1 MVRVTGFVF
10 GALFCLLIAPVA
22 AFADTSIAGIVSDTT
37 GAVLPGVTV
46 EVASPALIE
55 QTRSVVSDANGAYR
69 VVDLRPGTYKVTFT
83 LPGFNTFVREGI
95 VLETDFTATINAQLK
110 VGGVEETITVSGASP
125 VVDVSSTM
133 SRTVLSREQ
142 IEALPTGRSYQSLS
156 ATIPAL
162 SPAGSGRFDVGGA
175 SQMWQGTVV
184 AYGSLSNDTALEVDG
199 MSVMTLLNQGSIAGV
214 YHNQGAYQE
223 MSYQVVAGT
232 AESQTG
238 GVRIN
243 MIPKE
248 GGNRFSG
255 DFLGMYSNEHFRS
268 ENNDADLKARG
279 LTVAPSLRGIY
290 DFNGG
295 IGGPLVKNRVW
306 FFHSTRRWGAANYIA
321 NQFFDNGD
329 PAFDRSKLQGYT
341 TRLTIQ
347 VNPKNKL
354 SVMYDALPKYRDFF
368 GSETGRAT
376 PDGTGNQ
383 DQFGYDEQAKWTS
396 TLSSKLLFEAG
407 FSKNFLGYNLKYQ
420 SDVARPSAANPFGDI
435 SKSDAGIAS
444 KGTFNAATT
453 EFYNP
458 FVANQA
464 VTSMSYVTGSHSI
477 KVGMQW
483 KYGWIKNTVTQNG
496 NMVQVYNNG
505 TPLQVRVYNTPLQ
518 SRANLNGD
526 TGIYVQDSW
535 HMNRLTLSP
544 GIRWERF
551 NAEVAAQDAPAGRFI
566 GARHFDEI
574 KNLPNFKN
582 WVPRL
587 GAAYDLRGDG
597 RTGLK
602 FSIGRYM
609 QQDASSFPQT
619 YNPMAQS
626 TAALGWTDLNKDDI
640 AQGELGCVYQTA
652 GCEINFAQLSSTFG
666 ARRNRNPSPDLER
679 PFQMVYN
686 AGIIQELR
694 PGLGVAVNY
703 FRREFHA
710 ISYTSSLSIPLS
722 AYTPFQIP
730 DPRANG
736 ETIPVYN
743 VNPAA
748 LSAPTNELDV
758 TSANNR
764 SAYNGFDVNMNSRF
778 SNGAIVTGGTSTG
791 RTISKLCEV
800 TDPNYSSA
808 AAAGLR
814 YCDQSQLDIPMLT
827 TFKMSGSYPLPY
839 GVRVSG
845 VFQSTPG
852 DAVATTYL
860 VSAANFRTITG
871 VTMGQS
877 SVNVRLNKP
886 GEKYLPRVN
895 QLDMTFSKSIK
906 VGSARVSPEISL
918 FNMLNAN
925 PVLSESTAYPAVGT
939 PLRIL
944 DGRLLRFQAQLR
956 F

>member
-1 MVRVTGFVF
+1 MVRVKWSRFVL
-10 GALFCLLIAPVA
+10 GALFCLLVAPAA
-22 AFADTSIAGIVSDTT
+22 AFADSSIAGIVTDAT

-46 EVASPALIE
+46 EATSPALIE

-95 VLETDFTATINAQLK
+95 VLETDFTATINAQMK

-133 SRTVLSREQ
+133 SRTVLSQAQ

-162 SPAGSGRFDVGGA
+162 APAGSGRFDVGGA

-184 AYGSLSNDTALEVDG
+184 AYGSLANDTALEVDG

-255 DFLGMYSNEHFRS
+255 DFLGMYSNENFRS
-268 ENNDADLKARG
+268 DNNDADLKARG

-295 IGGPLVKNRVW
+295 IGGPIVKNRIW

-329 PAFDRSKLQGYT
+329 PAFDRSKLRAYT

-354 SVMYDALPKYRDFF
+354 SVMYDALPKYRDYF

-383 DQFGYDEQAKWTS
+383 DQFGFDEQAKWTS

-407 FSKNFLGYNLKYQ
+407 FSKNYLGYNLKYQ
-420 SDVARPSAANPFGDI
+420 SDVARPSASNPFGDI
-435 SKSDAGIAS
+435 SKSDNLIAS

-464 VTSMSYVTGSHSI
+464 VASMSYVTGSHSI

-496 NMVQVYNNG
+496 NMVQIYNNG
-505 TPLQVRVYNTPLQ
+505 APLQVRVYNTPLQ

-526 TGIYVQDSW
+526 QGIYVQDSW
-535 HMNRLTLSP
+535 RINKLTLSP

-551 NAEVAAQDAPAGRFI
+551 NAEVAEQSAPAGRFV

-574 KNLPNFKN
+574 KNLPNFRN

-587 GAAYDLRGDG
+587 GGAYDLFGEG
-597 RTGLK
+597 KTGIK
-602 FSIGRYM
+602 FSVGRYM

-619 YNPMAQS
+619 YNPMVQS
-626 TAALGWTDLNKDDI
+626 TATLSWTDLNKDDI
-640 AQGELGCVYQTA
+640 AQGELGCLYQTP
-652 GCEINFAQLSSTFG
+652 GCEINFAQLSSSFG
-666 ARRNRNPSPDLER
+666 SRRNKNPDANLKR

-686 AGIIQELR
+686 AGVVQEIR
-694 PGLGVAVNY
+694 PGLGLAVNY
-703 FRREFHA
+703 FRREFHD
-710 ISYTSSLSIPLS
+710 ISFTNSLSVPTS
-722 AYTPFQIP
+722 AYTPFQYP
-730 DPRANG
+730 DPRNNG
-736 ETIPVYN
+736 EFLTVYN
-743 VNPAA
+743 VSTAA
-748 LSAPTNELDV
+748 LGAPINELDT
-758 TSANNR
+758 TSTNNKTT
-764 SAYNGFDVNMNSRF
+764 YNGFDVTANARF
-778 SNGAIVTGGTSTG
+778 GNGAIVSGGTSTG
-791 RTISKLCEV
+791 RTIQIACDV
-800 TDPNYSSA
+800 TDPNNT
-808 AAAGLR
+808 R
-814 YCDQSQLDIPMLT
+814 YCDQSKLDIPLLT
-827 TFKMSGSYPLPY
+827 TAKVSGSYPLKY

-852 DAVATTYL
+852 DAVATTYT
-860 VSAANFRTITG
+860 VTAANFRTATG

-877 SVNVRLNKP
+877 SVNLRLNKP
-886 GEKYLPRVN
+886 GERYLPRVY
-895 QLDMTFSKSIK
+895 QLDMTISKSFK
-906 VGSARVSPEISL
+906 VGNARVSPEISL

-944 DGRLLRFQAQLR
+944 DGRLLRFQAQVR